1 MTKHTIHPMLA
12 RTTRRLALMF
22 GVALVA
28 SMSAV
33 ANADQIAQDGTRFA
47 APDPAATTRSSLRI
61 NTAGSG
67 PAVAIVASAA
77 NDASAP
83 WFTDPQARLAAS
95 GAFSAVDI
103 INANTV
109 TPTPTELANYDAVL
123 VWSNLSFADEVALGD
138 NLAEYVD
145 SGGGVVLAVFANSS
159 PDAEDGPAGRWESHV
174 YQIVTPHAGT
184 TAGAATLG
192 TVHDPGHPIMAGV
205 TSFDGGSSSFRPT
218 STDLVPSAEL
228 IAEWSDGK
236 VLAAV
241 REDTVGA
248 RVDLGFY
255 PPSDAVMPG
264 FWDATTDGDLLL
276 VNALLYAATRTP
288 LAPGD
293 SNGDGNVD
301 LDDYTKFAACQ
312 TGADVGP
319 VTAGCVTFD
328 FDRDDDVDCA
338 DWLALSDVWTDAG
351 SPPFPDLCIGVVPAA
366 SDWGLAVLALFLVT
380 AGSLLMPP
388 THRRRPVAFAVPT
401 KAQPIDMPPLP
412 RRRGPL
418 HD

>member
-12 RTTRRLALMF
+12 RTTLRLARVL
-22 GVALVA
+22 GVTLIA
-28 SMSAV
+28 SIGAA
-33 ANADQIAQDGTRFA
+33 ANADQIAKDGTRFA
-47 APDPAATTRSSLRI
+47 APEAGAPTRSSLSI
-61 NTAGSG
+61 NTAGVG

-77 NDASAP
+77 NDAVAP

-95 GAFSAVDI
+95 GAFSTVDI
-103 INANTV
+103 INANAV
-109 TPTPTELANYDAVL
+109 TPTPAELANYDAIL
-123 VWSNLSFADEVALGD
+123 VWSNLGFADEVALGD

-145 SGGGVVLAVFANSS
+145 NGGGVVIAVFANSS
-159 PDAEDGPAGRWESHV
+159 PDAADGPAGRWESHE
-174 YQIVTPHAGT
+174 YQIITPHAGT
-184 TAGAATLG
+184 TTGTATLG
-192 TVHDPGHPIMAGV
+192 TVFDPGHPIMAGV
-205 TSFDGGSSSFRPT
+205 TSFAGGSSSFRPT
-218 STDLVPSAEL
+218 STDLIASALL

-255 PPSDAVMPG
+255 PPSDAVMSD

-301 LDDYTKFAACQ
+301 LEDYTKFAACQ
-312 TGADVGP
+312 TGTDVGP

-338 DWLALSDVWTDAG
+338 DWLAFADVWTGAG
-351 SPPFPDLCIGVVPAA
+351 SPPFPNVCVGVIPAA
-366 SDWGLAVLALFLVT
+366 SDWGLVVLALCLVA
-380 AGSLLMPP
+380 AGSLLMR
-388 THRRRPVAFAVPT
+388 TAHHRRLA
-401 KAQPIDMPPLP
+401 
-412 RRRGPL
+412 
-418 HD
+418 